1 VGDGIQSC
9 ETRLEELL
17 HDAQAW
23 VASAGALVFLNR
35 GLRARHYI
43 LRHCREYLDR
53 TCFSKKDKPLSA
65 DVATEAALHLNG
77 YYLNL
82 RGALDNLAWVLQI
95 ELRLLPGIDG
105 TSSRGRTS
113 IQLFGQKFINKLESA
128 APGLASRVSPM
139 KEWGLD
145 LAKLRDPAAHRIP
158 LYVPSGFMTSQDQV
172 DEFRRLDAL
181 SGAPKEELGGRRRI
195 EIMLEAQQLASFE
208 PLFCVTSSEGLNV
221 YSIPRQLLYDH
232 KNYLKLTANVLRWF
246 RGNAQQL
253 NPADPKNRAAD

>member
-1 VGDGIQSC
+1 MGDGIESC
-9 ETRLEELL
+9 EIRLEELL
-17 HDAQAW
+17 QDAQAW
-23 VASAGALVFLNR
+23 VASEDALAHLNR

-43 LRHCREYLDR
+43 LRHCREYLGH

-65 DVATEAALHLNG
+65 DVATEAAFHLNG

-105 TSSRGRTS
+105 SSSRGRTS
-113 IQLFGQKFINKLESA
+113 IHLFGKKFINKLDNA
-128 APGLASRVSPM
+128 APRLASHVSSM

-145 LAKLRDPAAHRIP
+145 LANLRDPAAHRIP
-158 LYVPSGFMTSQDQV
+158 LYVPPGVMTSQDQV
-172 DEFRRLDAL
+172 AEFRRLDAL
-181 SGAPKEELGGRRRI
+181 SGAPEEKLGGKRRI

-208 PLFCVTSSEGLNV
+208 PVFCVTSSEGLKV

-232 KNYLKLTANVLRWF
+232 ENYLKLTSNVLQWF
-246 RGNAQQL
+246 RGNAQQG
-253 NPADPKNRAAD
+253 